1 MVVSKKILCVLLS
14 VIVFGIVLS
23 ARFLCLPAKA
33 VSLDNSITSQMQ
45 SDSPKENPNNISTY
59 EIETYFSQNGL
70 DYYAY
75 MNISAAP
82 DELIPVILEA
92 RSRIISQTSWVTDEL
107 EGWVEDSDGNI
118 IEIVPKFHEIFPQD
132 WEIPSDYGNLDD

>member
-14 VIVFGIVLS
+14 VIVFGIALS

-33 VSLDNSITSQMQ
+33 MSLDSSITSQLQ
-45 SDSPKENPNNISTY
+45 SDSPK
-59 EIETYFSQNGL
+59 IEAYFSQNGL

-75 MNISAAP
+75 MDISAAS
-82 DELIPVILEA
+82 DELVPVILEA
-92 RSRIISQTSWVTDEL
+92 RSRIISQSSWVADEL

-118 IEIVPKFHEIFPQD
+118 IEIVPKFHEVFPQD
-132 WEIPSDYGNLDD
+132 WEIPPDYGNLDD

>member
-1 MVVSKKILCVLLS
+1 MAVSKKILCVLLS
-14 VIVFGIVLS
+14 VIVVGIALS

-33 VSLDNSITSQMQ
+33 MSLDNSITSQMQ
-45 SDSPKENPNNISTY
+45 SDSPKENPNNITTA

-75 MNISAAP
+75 MDISSAP
-82 DELIPVILEA
+82 DELVPVILEA
-92 RSRIISQTSWVTDEL
+92 RSRIISQTSWVADDL
-107 EGWVEDSDGNI
+107 NGWVEDCDGNI

-132 WEIPSDYGNLDD
+132 WEIPLDYGKLDD